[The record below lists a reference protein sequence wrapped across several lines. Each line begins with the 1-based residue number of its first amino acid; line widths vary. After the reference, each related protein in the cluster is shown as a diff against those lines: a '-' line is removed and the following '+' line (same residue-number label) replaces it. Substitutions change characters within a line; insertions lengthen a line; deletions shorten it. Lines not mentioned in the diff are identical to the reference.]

1 MMDVDSVVTLDEIT
15 QRPGVYLPAKSIYCL
30 KAYIDGVNCEDQTDV
45 WDYLN
50 GFYDWLLNTFN
61 HDSNLGMSCEMK
73 LITHYM
79 SRDGHDAYDQFFELV
94 QEFRLGEEE
103 LPLFKALQERPYDFL
118 PQKSIQC
125 LYAFLW
131 GKDAYAQGMTEQIN
145 LNGFEEFVQ
154 EHYKMQAAWHKVIL
168 FFTQDEFSALGV
180 FQTLYEGFATTPS
193 HASDNAGSPMG
204 DYSPL

>member
-1 MMDVDSVVTLDEIT
+1 
-15 QRPGVYLPAKSIYCL
+15 
-30 KAYIDGVNCEDQTDV
+30 
-45 WDYLN
+45 
-50 GFYDWLLNTFN
+50 
-61 HDSNLGMSCEMK
+61 
-73 LITHYM
+73 
-79 SRDGHDAYDQFFELV
+79 
-94 QEFRLGEEE
+94 
-103 LPLFKALQERPYDFL
+103 
-118 PQKSIQC
+118 

-180 FQTLYEGFATTPS
+180 FQTLYEGFTTTPS